1 VSQDEVLKKQMQEI
15 PSVQKVD
22 RETEI

>member
-1 VSQDEVLKKQMQEI
+1 VSQDEVLKKQMQEM